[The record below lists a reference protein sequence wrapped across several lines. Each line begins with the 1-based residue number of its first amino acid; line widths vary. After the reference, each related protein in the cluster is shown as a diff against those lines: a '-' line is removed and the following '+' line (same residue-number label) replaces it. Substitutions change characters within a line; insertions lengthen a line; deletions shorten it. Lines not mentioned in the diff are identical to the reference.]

1 MHYYQHHIG
10 DFTRDT
16 AFLTNE
22 EMGIYLKL
30 IWIYYDTEKPLEN
43 NIEKLAMKVNSRQ
56 NPTAV
61 EHLLKMFFELKEN
74 EWHHKRCEEVIR
86 DFYDL
91 IDKKSRAGKA
101 SAEQRKNKRST
112 GVEQV
117 LNSSATDGQQP
128 ITHKPIT
135 HKKNSS
141 VEAPEGVSEEVFRE
155 FLAVRKSKKATVW
168 SGLVLA
174 GIVREAEK
182 AGISL
187 EKAMTICIERS
198 WTTFRA
204 DWEWGGKQTAKSE
217 PSKDMFKGLANVRS

>member
-91 IDKKSRAGKA
+91 IDKKSNWLYK
-101 SAEQRKNKRST
+101 ST
-112 GVEQV
+112 VGVIGTFWSTVV
-117 LNSSATDGQQP
+117 LVEFMDMAFSRTTALLQMILNRECLGSS
-128 ITHKPIT
+128 
-135 HKKNSS
+135 S
-141 VEAPEGVSEEVFRE
+141 
-155 FLAVRKSKKATVW
+155 
-168 SGLVLA
+168 
-174 GIVREAEK
+174 
-182 AGISL
+182 
-187 EKAMTICIERS
+187 MIEH
-198 WTTFRA
+198 
-204 DWEWGGKQTAKSE
+204 
-217 PSKDMFKGLANVRS
+217 